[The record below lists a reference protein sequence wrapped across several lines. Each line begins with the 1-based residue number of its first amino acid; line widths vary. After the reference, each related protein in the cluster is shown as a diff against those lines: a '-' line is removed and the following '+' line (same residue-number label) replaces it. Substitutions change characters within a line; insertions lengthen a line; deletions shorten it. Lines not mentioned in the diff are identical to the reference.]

1 MLSVQD
7 ERSRAEHN
15 LTNIT
20 KTQERVQAEKGG
32 KCSVCI
38 LCIHIIFCHFC
49 VYLSGNANADE
60 CVTQCTM
67 SDVVLYGFLKKL
79 W

>member
-38 LCIHIIFCHFC
+38 LCIHIIFC

-67 SDVVLYGFLKKL
+67 SDVVLYGFKKKL
-79 W
+79 